1 MKYQDVVERMPNAS
15 LIYENVTN
23 EELSLISVSKYQLE
37 TEPNSGIFYV
47 GTNSEIPELTNKIMQ
62 PNTNMSF
69 N

>member
-1 MKYQDVVERMPNAS
+1 MKYQDVVERMPNES

-23 EELSLISVSKYQLE
+23 EELSLISVSIYQLE